1 MSLSLLPLHP
11 RSNRRAI
18 SPPQDL
24 PLRTWPVVAA
34 KAAAILLLD
43 EVRKA
48 AAWGALAGVAAPG
61 GHPPSMEPFRTITTT
76 VAVAVRRNARLGPV
90 LRRLL
95 L

>member
-1 MSLSLLPLHP
+1 MSLPQLPLHP
-11 RSNRRAI
+11 RSNHRVT

-34 KAAAILLLD
+34 KAAAILLD